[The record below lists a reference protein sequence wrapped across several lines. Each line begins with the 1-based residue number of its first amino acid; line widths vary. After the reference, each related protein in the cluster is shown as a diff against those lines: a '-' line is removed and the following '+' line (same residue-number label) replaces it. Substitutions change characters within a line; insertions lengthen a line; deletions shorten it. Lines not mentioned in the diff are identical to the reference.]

1 MPHPVTREDAHFG
14 KVDFV
19 RGCVDLERLYVREV
33 RGRPNGYYSDS
44 PSGRVEVEPGDG
56 RMRQMAAQKGSV
68 QAAGGLQI
76 IDVAAFP
83 ADQSWIFDAPLR
95 RAKNRPCQ
103 RISV

>member
-33 RGRPNGYYSDS
+33 RGRPNGHH
-44 PSGRVEVEPGDG
+44 SGSLSGWVEVEPGDD

-68 QAAGGLQI
+68 QAAWGLQI

-83 ADQSWIFDAPLR
+83 ADQSWIFDAPHR
-95 RAKNRPCQ
+95 RAKHRPCQ
-103 RISV
+103 RTPV